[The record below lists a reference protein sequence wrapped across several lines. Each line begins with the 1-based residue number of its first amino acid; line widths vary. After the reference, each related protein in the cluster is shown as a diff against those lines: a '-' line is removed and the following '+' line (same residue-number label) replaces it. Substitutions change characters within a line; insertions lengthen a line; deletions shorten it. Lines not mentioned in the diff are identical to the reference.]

1 MSISN
6 SMLLSAIR
14 GLEDAVYFKD
24 CRGRYASLPDNN
36 SMRIDLLSSRV
47 SELAKMI
54 EDAMGGDI
62 PDNIKKIM
70 KYLDNTTDTDAF
82 PTTVYG
88 ETEPKDIVDVGSNTD
103 DKGKYTSVQQA
114 LQSLYDREGSASDGS
129 TGITYDKSKDG
140 YVKYMNDGVEP
151 TSYTTNLSRYPNVFK
166 YIYEE
171 LNYLFEH
178 LFERENELDVY
189 EDMTIGYN

>member
-6 SMLLSAIR
+6 ATLLSAIR

-36 SMRIDLLSSRV
+36 SMRIDLLSGRV

-62 PDNIKKIM
+62 
-70 KYLDNTTDTDAF
+70 T
-82 PTTVYG
+82 
-88 ETEPKDIVDVGSNTD
+88 
-103 DKGKYTSVQQA
+103 VQQA
-114 LQSLYDREGSASDGS
+114 LQSLYDREGSAGDGS
-129 TGITYDKSKDG
+129 TDIIYDRSKDG
-140 YVKYMNDGVEP
+140 FVKYMNDDVEP
-151 TSYTTNLSRYPNVFK
+151 ADYTANLTRYPNVFK

-189 EDMTIGYN
+189 EDMITGYN